1 MNDTSSMTVQKG
13 AVIVQF
19 SSSADETASRLQRL
33 LEGAERHGPAGR
45 RCGADIL
52 FADAG
57 AHLRQLFAQGRP
69 IIGLCAA
76 GILIRLLAPALGDK
90 RGEPPVLAMAEDG
103 SCIIPLLGG
112 HRGGN
117 DLARRIARAFAVQ
130 PAITTASDLGGLFDE
145 GVALDAP
152 PPGWRLAAGQD
163 VKPFAAALLAGEAVD
178 LSEAPPFLRQGAGE
192 RTAAGAHL
200 RIAAS
205 LSGAGSETCLIY
217 RPQRLVLG
225 MGCERG
231 CDSGQM
237 IALARAVLEEA
248 GMAPEALAALC
259 SVDVKMDEAAIHET
273 AAALGVEARFF
284 PAARLEEEA
293 PRLSDPSE
301 VVFAEVGCHGVAEG
315 AALAGA
321 GEGGE
326 LIVAKRKSARA
337 TAALALS
344 PAPIAELPGRR
355 RGHLFVVGIGPGHAP
370 GMTLEARY
378 AIARAQ
384 DLVAYS
390 LYTDLLGDLAA
401 SKERHDFPLGAEEAR
416 VRHALDLATAGRD
429 VALVCSGDAG
439 IYAMA
444 SLVFELRAA
453 ADDPLWQRVAVTVV
467 PGVSALQT
475 AAARIGAPLGH
486 DFCAISLSDL
496 LTPWEAIEKRLQAA
510 ADGDFVIAFY
520 NPVSRRRRWQLARAR
535 EILLTRRRGDTPVVL
550 ARNLGR
556 EGEHVTVTDLASLDA
571 DDVDMLTLVLVGST
585 ATRRLVRPDGGVEVH
600 TPRGYAAKRDGA
612 GEQG

>member
-1 MNDTSSMTVQKG
+1 MSMAAEKG
-13 AVIVQF
+13 PGLKPAIIQF
-19 SSSADETASRLQRL
+19 SPAADSVAARLAGL
-33 LEGAERHGPAGR
+33 LKGGERHGPAR
-45 RCGADIL
+45 RETGADIL

-57 AHLRQLFAQGRP
+57 THLRHIFAEGRP

-76 GILIRLLAPALGDK
+76 GILIRLLAPLLGDK
-90 RGEPPVLAMAEDG
+90 RGDPPVLAMAEDG
-103 SCIIPLLGG
+103 SCVIPLLGG
-112 HRGGN
+112 HRGAN
-117 DLARRIARAFAVQ
+117 DLARRIAEGLGAFA
-130 PAITTASDLGGLFDE
+130 AITTASDLGSLFDE
-145 GVALDAP
+145 GIALDAP
-152 PPGWRLAAGQD
+152 PPGWRLADGQD
-163 VKPFAAALLAGEAVD
+163 VKPFAAALLAGEAVE
-178 LSEAPPFLRQGAGE
+178 LSAAPPFLRQNTGE
-192 RTAAGAHL
+192 EPTVGGPL

-205 LSGAGSETCLIY
+205 LSETGSETCLIY
-217 RPQRLVLG
+217 RPRRLVLG

-231 CDSGQM
+231 CDAGQM

-248 GMAPEALAALC
+248 GMAPEGLAALC

-284 PAARLEEEA
+284 SAARLEAEA
-293 PRLSDPSE
+293 ARLENPSP

-321 GEGGE
+321 GSGGR
-326 LIVAKRKSARA
+326 LIVAKRRSARA

-344 PAPIAELPGRR
+344 PEPLEEIPGRR
-355 RGHLFVVGIGPGHAP
+355 RGHLFVVGIGPGHGP
-370 GMTLEARY
+370 GMTLEAR
-378 AIARAQ
+378 AALARAQ

-401 SKERHDFPLGAEEAR
+401 GKRRHDFPLGAEEAR
-416 VRHALDLATAGRD
+416 VRQALDLAVAGRD

-510 ADGDFVIAFY
+510 AEGDFVIAFY
-520 NPVSRRRRWQLARAR
+520 NPVSRRRRWQLVRAR
-535 EILLTRRRGDTPVVL
+535 EILLAHRPADTPVVL

-556 EGEHVTVTDLASLDA
+556 DGENVTVTDLAALDA
-571 DDVDMLTLVLVGST
+571 DSVDMLTLVLVGSS
-585 ATRRLVRPDGGVEVH
+585 ATQSLTRPDGGVEVY
-600 TPRGYAAKRDGA
+600 TPRGYAAKRDGT
-612 GEQG
+612 GENG